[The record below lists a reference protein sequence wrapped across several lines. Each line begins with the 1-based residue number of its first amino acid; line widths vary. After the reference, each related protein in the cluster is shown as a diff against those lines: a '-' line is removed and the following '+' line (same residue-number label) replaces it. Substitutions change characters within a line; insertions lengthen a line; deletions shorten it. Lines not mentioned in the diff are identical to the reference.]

1 MSGPADLFLTRLG
14 PHTLEMQFST
24 FFGGS
29 GDDTGWGLA
38 LDRNGN
44 PVVAGI
50 TDSRDLPG
58 TMASLQPANAGRKD
72 AFIALFRGRTVTST
86 YFGGSADDESGYDG
100 GNIALDGRGNVWV
113 AGITYS
119 NNLPVRNA
127 QQPRFGGGN
136 GDGFV
141 AAFTPDL
148 KKLCFSTYHGDAE
161 RNLLEGLAIS
171 PSGLVAVTGVSFSE
185 KPLPTHSAIGGNGV
199 YAGANILVLPATGFC
214 RTD

>member
-1 MSGPADLFLTRLG
+1 MSGPADLFLTRLEL
-14 PHTLEMQFST
+14 PSFEMRFST

-38 LDRNGN
+38 LDGNGD

-50 TDSRDLPG
+50 TDSRDLHG
-58 TMASLQPANAGRKD
+58 AAAGFQASNAGKKD
-72 AFIALFRGRTVTST
+72 AFVAIFRGRTVNST

-100 GNIALDGRGNVWV
+100 GNIAFDGRGNVWV

-119 NNLPVRNA
+119 NDLPVRYA

-148 KKLCFSTYHGDAE
+148 SKLCFSTYHGDRV

-171 PSGLVAVTGVSFSE
+171 PSGMVAVTGVSFSD
-185 KPLPTHSAIGGNGV
+185 KPLRTHSAIGGSGV
-199 YAGANILVLPATGFC
+199 YAGANIVVLPATSC